1 MVARYNVTLIN
12 SKQAQLIDPWDL
24 RNNIVLKKWESIKIE
39 KPIFINIFIVTFDQF
54 NVSPQNKII
63 NFFKK

>member
-1 MVARYNVTLIN
+1 MVARYNVTVIN
-12 SKQAQLIDPWDL
+12 SKQAKLIDPWDL